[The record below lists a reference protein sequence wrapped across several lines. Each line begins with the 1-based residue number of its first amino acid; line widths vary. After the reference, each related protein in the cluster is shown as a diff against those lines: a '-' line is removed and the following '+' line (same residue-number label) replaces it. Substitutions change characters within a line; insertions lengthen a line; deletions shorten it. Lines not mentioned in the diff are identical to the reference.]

1 MIWTILHIIEIT
13 LWIIISFSVFYVA
26 FFAVISLFY
35 EKEDRVAI
43 HAQALYHRMGRFLIL
58 YPAYK
63 EDRVI
68 INAVEQFFLQK
79 YPTTHYTVAD
89 IPDHMQPEN
98 NEQ

>member
-43 HAQALYHRMGRFLIL
+43 HAQALYHRMGRF
-58 YPAYK
+58 PM
-63 EDRVI
+63 R
-68 INAVEQFFLQK
+68 
-79 YPTTHYTVAD
+79 
-89 IPDHMQPEN
+89 
-98 NEQ
+98 

>member
-68 INAVEQFFLQK
+68 INAVDRYF
-79 YPTTHYTVAD
+79 
-89 IPDHMQPEN
+89 
-98 NEQ
+98 